1 MTSAHRA
8 LLAMLMCSSSLA
20 ASARDK
26 EPIAQQSIRVEV
38 PSAPQAQG
46 ADVAS
51 TPASNAQERRR
62 RAVRLGRNP
71 VTASPM
77 PSHRGTGFMLRN
89 RLHAPVTVDLRLL
102 MLNNATLETDLPKRV
117 LLTPLESREIT
128 VVRNVDVLNR
138 GMADFHYHASVGNV
152 AAVADSD
159 FVYAWPLA
167 QSTRSPITQR
177 YAGPTHRDAISEY
190 AIDIAAPEGT
200 PVIAARAGIVVFLE
214 DRYFESGLDRD
225 AFRAK
230 ANHVRVLHDDGSM
243 ATYAHLAPDSVDLV
257 PGQRVQQGETLGRS
271 GNTGYSSGPH
281 LHFAILINRDM
292 DIVSIP
298 FRLDGE
304 TMPEVA
310 Q

>member
-1 MTSAHRA
+1 MTTLHRV
-8 LLAMLMCSSSLA
+8 LFAMLMGVAGCAALA
-20 ASARDK
+20 QDA
-26 EPIAQQSIRVEV
+26 EPGAPQSIRVEV

-51 TPASNAQERRR
+51 TPPSNAQERRR

-77 PSHRGTGFMLRN
+77 PSHRGTGFLLRN
-89 RLHAPVTVDLRLL
+89 RLHAPVTVDLQLL
-102 MLNNATLETDLPKRV
+102 LLDNAALAAELPKRV
-117 LLTPLESREIT
+117 TLTPLESREIT
-128 VVRNVDVLNR
+128 VVRNVDALRR
-138 GMADFHYHASVGNV
+138 GMADFRYQASVGNV
-152 AAVADSD
+152 AAVADND

-200 PVIAARAGIVVFLE
+200 PVIAARAGVVVFLE
-214 DRYFESGLDRD
+214 DRYFESGLDRE
-225 AFRAK
+225 AFKSK
-230 ANHVRVLHDDGSM
+230 ANHVRILHDDGSM

-257 PGQRVQQGETLGRS
+257 PGQQVQQGETLGHS

-304 TMPEVA
+304 TMPVVD